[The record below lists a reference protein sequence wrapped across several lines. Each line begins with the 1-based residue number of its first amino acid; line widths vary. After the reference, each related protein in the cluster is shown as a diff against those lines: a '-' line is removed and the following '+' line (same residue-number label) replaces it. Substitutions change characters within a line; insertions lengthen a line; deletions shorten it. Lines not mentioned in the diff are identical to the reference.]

1 VEHTSDHGGRAR
13 GAVLTTGL
21 VAGPPNHPA
30 VRMAGFAK
38 FGPQNFVTAV
48 LGGTGVGTWRDRGGC
63 VKATLCEGRGRR
75 IGNLGVG
82 PFRPGEV
89 DRLYVNRDG

>member
-38 FGPQNFVTAV
+38 FGPQNFATAV
-48 LGGTGVGTWRDRGGC
+48 LGEPVSARGVIAEGASRRLC
-63 VKATLCEGRGRR
+63 VKDVAVESET
-75 IGNLGVG
+75 
-82 PFRPGEV
+82 
-89 DRLYVNRDG
+89 